1 MCRWIAY
8 SGSPLLMEELILKPK
23 YSLIE
28 QSYACREGAEP
39 TNGDGF
45 GLGWYSEQS
54 QPGVFRST
62 EPAWNDRN
70 LKSLAKH
77 VRSRL
82 FIAHVRAT
90 TGTPIQQTNCH
101 PFCHGK
107 WMFAHNGLISDFHRV
122 QRELALA
129 VEPSLYPE
137 MEGSTDS
144 EIMFYLA
151 LTFGLEQDPIAALQR
166 MAGLVEK
173 VGRSQ
178 SIPFP
183 LQMTLALSDGERLF
197 AVRYS
202 SQGSSRSL
210 YHSANLEALKRV
222 NPTPGLF
229 SSDAMAVVS
238 EPLDSVE
245 EHWVKVPEASVLVL
259 EKGQVEIQPFQ
270 PSENEPTEC
279 L

>member
-28 QSYACREGAEP
+28 QSYSCREGAEP

-45 GLGWYSEQS
+45 GLGWYSDQAE
-54 QPGVFRST
+54 PGVFRST

-101 PFCHGK
+101 PFCHGQ
-107 WMFAHNGLISDFHRV
+107 WMFAHNGLINEFHRLR
-122 QRELALA
+122 RELALA
-129 VEPSLYPE
+129 VEPSLYSE
-137 MEGSTDS
+137 IEGTTDS

-151 LTFGLEQDPIAALQR
+151 LTFGLQQDPIPALQR
-166 MAGLVEK
+166 MAGLVES
-173 VGRSQ
+173 VGRKQ
-178 SIPFP
+178 GVEFP
-183 LQMTLALSDGERLF
+183 LQMTLALSDGERLI

-202 SQGSSRSL
+202 SQGQSRSL
-210 YHSANLEALKRV
+210 YHSVNLEALKRV
-222 NPTPGLF
+222 NPAPDLF
-229 SSDAMAVVS
+229 AEGAVAVVS

-245 EHWVKVPEASVLVL
+245 EHWVRVPESSVLVL
-259 EKGQVEIQPFQ
+259 EKGQVEIRAFRPAETQ
-270 PSENEPTEC
+270 SAVDD
-279 L
+279 

>member
-8 SGSPLLMEELILKPK
+8 SGSPLSMEELILKPK
-23 YSLIE
+23 NSLIE

-45 GLGWYSEQS
+45 GLGWYSDQAE
-54 QPGVFRST
+54 PGVFRST

-107 WMFAHNGLISDFHRV
+107 WMFAHNGLINDFHRV
-122 QRELALA
+122 RRDLALE
-129 VEPSLYPE
+129 VEPSLFPE
-137 MEGSTDS
+137 IEGTTDS

-151 LTFGLEQDPIAALQR
+151 ITFGLEREPIQALQR
-166 MAGLVEK
+166 MAGFVERI
-173 VGRSQ
+173 GRNQ
-178 SIPFP
+178 GVEFP
-183 LQMTLALSDGERLF
+183 LQMTLALSDGARLI

-202 SQGSSRSL
+202 SRGESRSL
-210 YHSANLEALKRV
+210 YHSANLRALQRV
-222 NPTPGLF
+222 NPTPDLF
-229 SSDAMAVVS
+229 AEGAVAVVS

-245 EHWVKVPEASVLVL
+245 EHWVKVPESSVLVL
-259 EKGQVEIQPFQ
+259 ENGQVDIRSFH
-270 PSENEPTEC
+270 PTENQSPDQT
-279 L
+279 